1 LSNYIRDRSCQFHP
15 NHTSLTGN
23 HKSRL
28 EQPLSY
34 TSSLSRYIDTARID
48 DEAGFSCAKPIA
60 PPSCV
65 LFGKEHN
72 RLIARQPISQEL
84 FGKDS
89 IRLLAIELA
98 IRVKEWDKLI
108 EIIESHSADE
118 ISHAC

>member
-1 LSNYIRDRSCQFHP
+1 NDYIRDRSCQFRP
-15 NHTSLTGN
+15 NHTSLTSDLDG
-23 HKSRL
+23 RL

-60 PPSCV
+60 APACV
-65 LFGKEHN
+65 IFGKEHN

-89 IRLLAIELA
+89 IRLLAVELA

-108 EIIESHSADE
+108 EIIESRSADG
-118 ISHAC
+118 IGHAC